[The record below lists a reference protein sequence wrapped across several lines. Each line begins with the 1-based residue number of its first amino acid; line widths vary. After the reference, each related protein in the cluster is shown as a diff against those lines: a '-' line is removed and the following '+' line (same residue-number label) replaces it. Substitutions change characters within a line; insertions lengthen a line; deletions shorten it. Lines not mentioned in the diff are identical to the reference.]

1 MTVFGED
8 PDQFIPERWIPESPS
23 GAGDENRMKAEVM
36 GPLKDLPTIGFG
48 YGRRVCPGRHIARN
62 SMWVQIARL
71 LWAFDIEPGHGAAGG
86 ALPLADPTACT
97 SGIVSSP
104 LPFQARFRPRGPWV
118 TRIISEQCFTQD
130 MDLTGLLDTIG
141 GDKALKR

>member
-8 PDQFIPERWIPESPS
+8 PDQFNPERWLPEANS
-23 GAGDENRMKAEVM
+23 GVGGKDGIKSGVV

-71 LWAFDIEPGHGAAGG
+71 VWAFDVKPGNETVGRE
-86 ALPLADPTACT
+86 LLLSDPWACFD
-97 SGIVSSP
+97 GVVSSP
-104 LPFQARFRPRGPWV
+104 LPFQAEFKPRGPWV
-118 TRIISEQCFTQD
+118 TKIISEQCFTQD
-130 MDLTGLLDTIG
+130 MDLTGLLDTLG